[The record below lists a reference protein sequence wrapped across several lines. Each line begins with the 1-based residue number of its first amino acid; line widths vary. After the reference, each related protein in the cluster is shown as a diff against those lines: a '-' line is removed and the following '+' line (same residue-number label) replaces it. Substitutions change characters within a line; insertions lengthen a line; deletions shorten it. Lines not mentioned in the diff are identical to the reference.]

1 VEQLN
6 LLPLPKQRPPKEVE
20 ISSRVIRQY
29 VRDRLQGYQDR
40 QEIRESRR
48 AGTPHGKQ
56 QVTMF
61 HQEFMT
67 TAKEFA
73 AASVSMRQ
81 LSIAMKPA
89 DSDPYAQQR
98 KLIQFHLQSAATK
111 TQEIAEALAQKE
123 KTA

>member
-1 VEQLN
+1 MQQLD
-6 LLPLPKQRPPKEVE
+6 LLSIPKQRALKELE

-29 VRDRLQGYQDR
+29 VRDRLQGYRER
-40 QEIRESRR
+40 QAVRESRR

-56 QVTMF
+56 QATIF

-81 LSIAMKPA
+81 LSNAMKPA